1 MRRALVIGLGG
12 CGCRVV
18 QRLKERV
25 EWRYGGL
32 EKTPF
37 LQLLGIDTAEDA
49 GLEGEDLFVHMTVH
63 REDFRRLIDE
73 VRLGRERPDIE
84 PHRWLDI
91 QVVGD
96 KTEISDG
103 AGGIRMVGRLAFL
116 FPTNFNAVV
125 ARLRAKLEKLRT
137 MTDEEA
143 SKAFGE
149 TLQLSEG
156 LDIYVVATLCAG
168 TGSSVFLDMGYLL
181 RRLTAYFP
189 LPTRTTAII
198 TLPPLTTTDIIK
210 LRNTYVA
217 LCELDYFSRDGV
229 TYRAKFPDEPRLLER
244 SDRPYDFVYLVS
256 PDRLNRPSLPD
267 HFALEAAIAEY
278 LFADVFLDETKI
290 RDGRRDDMANYAF
303 TRRMPDGAP
312 LRFLTFGLS
321 VLQFPAQQI
330 QDACAYLLTRRTLD
344 DYLTDRE
351 PSVTD
356 IEGLMQQVGLSGE
369 GTVRRE
375 LLSPEG
381 DPRGENYNIQIA
393 ARNRLDWLMRNYQ
406 TVTDLDTV
414 KQQLLCGFG
423 EGAPLTGDEIPFGR
437 FRQVIE
443 GNRERL
449 KRDLPQRIL
458 DFLKERF
465 LTQLSVGIQPALKAI
480 QKVREAVAE
489 RLNALQQSN
498 PNEFFQYAENRCSE
512 FAQRLYA
519 AERDWL
525 LALPIPY
532 RGLVRRRLLARW
544 RTVMEEWVQTKLDAY
559 AIKEEIAVLESLQN
573 DLSLIE
579 QRLRHWRDYA
589 NAFRQAAQDGYNWTL
604 RPPRVPGIILFD
616 EDIVQREYKLV
627 LPNEQA
633 ERTAM
638 AEVLQAGLG
647 DVWGALTRPLTERH
661 ENWLDNDLEIGR
673 RVRTLTD
680 PQTRDMPFLR
690 LQRDRIW
697 KRLKDEADKKFEAKL
712 RERGDV
718 IERFMERATDLPA
731 QLKNLLDEAAVFLPI
746 NLSDPNFQQ
755 VYNPDRQE
763 KRWVFWLWGSETPT
777 TRRGQEFWEAL
788 QKALRETQEQEELA
802 KLSDKTAIFVLTEL
816 GGFPVRLIQGVEE
829 FVERIRPEDRV
840 QMWSRKDLPRW
851 LRLKPTE
858 PRCEELLVTA
868 YAWQL
873 MRLQVRDGNRWHECG
888 EDRLPVVFPEAAR
901 MLEENIDIRRR
912 LDRRIQQHLQEHQT
926 NPAKLEELYHQLI
939 GLNETQLNMLGVEEL
954 TEEQARAIALRFIQ
968 RQDVLKRLH
977 EQMGELA
984 PYRHFA
990 TDEEAQKDGFPQ
1002 AGYYCANCHYFFGPD
1017 IHQVPKFCPRCQA
1030 V

>member
-18 QRLKERV
+18 RMLKERV

-37 LQLLGIDTAEDA
+37 LQLLGVDTAKDA

-63 REDFRRLIDE
+63 REDYRHLIDE
-73 VRLGRERPDIE
+73 VRSGRERPDIE
-84 PHRWLDI
+84 PHLWLDI
-91 QVVGD
+91 HVIGD
-96 KTEISDG
+96 KSEISEG

-125 ARLRAKLEKLRT
+125 YRLRAKLEKLRT
-137 MTDEEA
+137 ITDEEA

-149 TLQLSEG
+149 TLQLSDD

-168 TGSSVFLDMGYLL
+168 TGSSVFLDIGYLL
-181 RRLTAYFP
+181 WRLTAYFP
-189 LPTRTTAII
+189 LRTRTTAVL

-210 LRNTYVA
+210 LRNTYGA
-217 LCELDYFSRDGV
+217 LCELDYFNRDGV
-229 TYRAKFPDEPRLLER
+229 TYRAKFPDEPRWLER

-256 PDRLNRPSLPD
+256 PDRLSRPSLPD

-278 LFADVFLDETKI
+278 LFADVFLEETKV
-290 RDGRRDDMANYAF
+290 RDGRRDDMAACAF
-303 TRRMPDGAP
+303 GKKMPDGAP

-330 QDACAYLLTRRTLD
+330 QDACAYRLIRRTLD
-344 DYLTDRE
+344 HYLTDRE
-351 PSVTD
+351 PLVTD
-356 IEGLMQQVGLSGE
+356 IEGLMQQTGLSGE

-381 DPRGENYNIQIA
+381 DPKGENYNIQIA
-393 ARNRLDWLMRNYQ
+393 VRNRLDWLMRNYR
-406 TVTDLDTV
+406 TVTDLNTV

-423 EGAPLTGDEIPFGR
+423 EGVPLTGDEIPFGR

-449 KRDLPQRIL
+449 KRALPQRIL
-458 DFLKERF
+458 DFLRERF

-480 QKVREAVAE
+480 QKVREAVTE
-489 RLNALQQSN
+489 RLNALQQSD
-498 PNEFFQYAENRCSE
+498 PNEFVQYAENRCND
-512 FAQRLYA
+512 FAQRLDA

-532 RGLVRRRLLARW
+532 RGLVRRRLLAIW
-544 RTVMEEWVQTKLDAY
+544 RTAMEEWVQTKLEAY
-559 AIKEEIAVLESLQN
+559 TLKEEIAVLESLQN

-579 QRLRHWRDYA
+579 KRLRHWRDYA
-589 NAFRQAAQDGYNWTL
+589 NAFNQAAQDGYNWTL
-604 RPPRVPGIILFD
+604 RPPQVPGTIYLD
-616 EDIVQREYKLV
+616 EDIVQREYELA
-627 LPNEQA
+627 LPNKET
-633 ERTAM
+633 EDTAM
-638 AEVLQAGLG
+638 AEVLRVGLE
-647 DVWGALTRPLTERH
+647 DVWNALTRPLTERH
-661 ENWLDNDLEIGR
+661 ENWLDNNLEIGR
-673 RVRTLTD
+673 RVKTLTD

-697 KRLKDEADKKFEAKL
+697 KRLKDETDKRFEARL
-712 RERGDV
+712 RERSDV
-718 IERFMERATDLPA
+718 IERFMERATDPLA
-731 QLKNLLDEAAVFLPI
+731 ELKNLLDEAAVFLPI

-755 VYNPDRQE
+755 DYEPDRQE
-763 KRWVFWLWGSETPT
+763 KRWVFWLWGSERPT
-777 TRRGQEFWEAL
+777 TQRGQEFKEAL
-788 QKALRETQEQEELA
+788 QEAMRETREQEELV
-802 KLSDKTAIFVLTEL
+802 KLSDKTVILVLTEL

-829 FVERIRPEDRV
+829 FVDRISSSERMR
-840 QMWSRKDLPRW
+840 MWSRKDLPRW
-851 LRLKPTE
+851 LRLKPTD

-873 MRLQVRDGNRWHECG
+873 VRLQVRNSDRWHDCG

-912 LDRRIQQHLQEHQT
+912 LDRRIQQHLQEHQ
-926 NPAKLEELYHQLI
+926 LEELYRQLVN
-939 GLNETQLNMLGVEEL
+939 LNQTQLNMLGVEEL

-968 RQDVLKRLH
+968 HQDALKQIH
-977 EQMGELA
+977 EQTGELA
-984 PYRHFA
+984 PYRYFA
-990 TDEEAQKDGFPQ
+990 TDEEAKRDGFPQ
-1002 AGYYCANCHYFFGPD
+1002 AGYYCANCCYPFGD
-1017 IHQVPKFCPRCQA
+1017 KVLKFCPRCQA